1 MVDDTPTSMSQGHE
15 SVELVGDETVGY
27 FARAVLIAALTAVLA
42 QVSVPYPFSPAP
54 VSFQVIGVYLAGLL
68 LGPLW
73 GGFSFA
79 LYLLVGAVG
88 IPVFSNGGSGLAY
101 IAGPTG
107 GFLVGFLLAAVLV
120 GALVHRSLTP
130 RPLSE
135 VSVAVQTGAVFAGLA
150 VIYLVGAP
158 RLAQVQGLSLTRGF
172 WVGAVVFIP
181 GDVVKIA
188 ATLGLVRGGHLADL
202 VE

>member
-1 MVDDTPTSMSQGHE
+1 MSQEHE

-42 QVSVPYPFSPAP
+42 QLSVPYPFSPAP
-54 VSFQVIGVYLAGLL
+54 ISFQVIGVYLAGLL

-73 GGFSFA
+73 AGFAFT

-88 IPVFSNGGSGLAY
+88 VPVFANGGSGLAY
-101 IAGPTG
+101 LAGPTG
-107 GFLVGFLLAAVLV
+107 GFIVSYVLAAVLI
-120 GALVHRSLTP
+120 GAVVHRRVTP

-135 VSVAVQTGAVFAGLA
+135 VSVAVQTGALFAGLV

-158 RLAQVQGLSLTRGF
+158 RLAQVQGWTLARGF
-172 WVGAVVFIP
+172 WAGAIVFVP
-181 GDVVKIA
+181 GDIVKIA
-188 ATLGLVRGGHLADL
+188 ATMGLVKSGHLADL